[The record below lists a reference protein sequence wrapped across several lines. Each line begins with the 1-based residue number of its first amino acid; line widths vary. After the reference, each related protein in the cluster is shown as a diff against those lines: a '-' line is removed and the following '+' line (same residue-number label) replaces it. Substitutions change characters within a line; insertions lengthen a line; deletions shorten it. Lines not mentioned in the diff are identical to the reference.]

1 MLDDLKEK
9 VWQANLNLSKYKL
22 VALTFGN
29 VSGFD
34 RKKGLMAIKPSGIS
48 YEELKPENIVIVDLK
63 GKVVEGNL
71 KPSSDTPT
79 HLKLYRAFKEIGG
92 VSHAHSEYATIF
104 AQAAMEIPC
113 LGTTHADYFHGPI
126 PVTRYLSQ
134 KEVREDYEG
143 NTGKVI
149 IERLAGLNPLEM
161 PAVLVAGHGPF
172 CWGRTPLE
180 AVESSLILEKVAKM
194 ALGTLLANPEKKPL
208 PDYILRKHFERKHG
222 PHAYYG
228 QKTRSKK

>member
-9 VWQANLNLSKYKL
+9 VWRANLDLIKHGL

-29 VSGFD
+29 VSAID
-34 RKKGLMAIKPSGIS
+34 REKGLMAIKPSGIS
-48 YEELKPENIVIVDLK
+48 YEELKPEHIVVVDLE

-79 HLKLYRAFKEIGG
+79 HLKLYKVFREVGG
-92 VSHAHSEYATIF
+92 VSHAHSEYATAF

-126 PVTRYLSQ
+126 PVTRFLGQ
-134 KEVREDYEG
+134 DEVREDYEA

-149 IERLAGLNPLEM
+149 IERFAGLNPWQM

-180 AVESSLILEKVAKM
+180 AVENSLILEKVAKM
-194 ALGTLLANPEKKPL
+194 ALGTLLANPEKGPL
-208 PDYILRKHFERKHG
+208 PDYILKKHFQRKHG
-222 PHAYYG
+222 PDAYYG
-228 QKTRSKK
+228 QKARSKK

>member
-1 MLDDLKEK
+1 MLNDLKEK
-9 VWQANLNLSKYKL
+9 VWQANLDLVKCGL

-29 VSGFD
+29 VSGID
-34 RKKGLMAIKPSGIS
+34 REKGLMAIKPSGIS
-48 YEELKPENIVIVDLK
+48 YEELKPEHIVVVDFE

-79 HLKLYRAFKEIGG
+79 HLKLYKAFTEIGG
-92 VSHAHSEYATIF
+92 VSHAHSEHATVF

-126 PVTRYLSQ
+126 PVTHYLSQ
-134 KEVREDYEG
+134 DEVEEDYEG

-149 IERLAGLNPLEM
+149 IERFAGLNPWQM

-180 AVESSLILEKVAKM
+180 AVENSLILEKVAKM
-194 ALGTLLANPEKKPL
+194 ALGTLLANPEKGPL
-208 PDYILRKHFERKHG
+208 PDYILRKHFQRKHG
-222 PHAYYG
+222 PDAYYG
-228 QKTRSKK
+228 QKARSKK

>member
-9 VWQANLNLSKYKL
+9 VWQANLDLAKYGL

-29 VSGFD
+29 VSGID
-34 RKKGLMAIKPSGIS
+34 REKGLMAIKPSGIT
-48 YEELKPENIVIVDLK
+48 YEELKPEHIVVVDLE

-79 HLKLYRAFKEIGG
+79 HLILYKTFTEIGG
-92 VSHAHSEYATIF
+92 VSHAHSEYATVF

-134 KEVREDYEG
+134 DEVEKDYEA

-149 IERLAGLNPLEM
+149 IERFAGLNPWQM

-172 CWGRTPLE
+172 CWGKTALE
-180 AVESSLILEKVAKM
+180 AVENSLILEKVARM
-194 ALGTLLANPEKKPL
+194 ALGTLQANPEKRPL
-208 PDYILRKHFERKHG
+208 PDYILRKHFQRKHG
-222 PHAYYG
+222 PDAYYG